1 MPVRHRTVRPEIVT
15 VSGWLGRDSWLGPP
29 VEVCPGFELI
39 AIQDATA
46 LGDDVLEIGEGLEV
60 VVGEWLV
67 EDGPEV
73 FSRLKLGR
81 VWGQVGEPDPIRH
94 DQVGRGV
101 PAGAVELKHD
111 DAIPSRPSLT
121 GKQRQQRGKE
131 RLRDAVRDVPEHL
144 ARDRLPE
151 GGHVQPL
158 VAVVA
163 ERDWPLAFGRPH
175 PPDDRLQP
183 NAVLIRG
190 PDLDRFVRVLCRL
203 LRDHRGQLFL
213 NVSRSSGVAAA
224 GWRGRGFCTDQLI
237 ALSASQPRCGATRV
251 SPSSPAIQ
259 AATLGPVHRPPSDG
273 GVASRSGNRAR
284 SSGRSTLGALPLR
297 RRKSPRASGPWAL
310 YRARSCS
317 IQRGPKLVTA
327 ATSAIVCPRANNQIT
342 WKCRVAVGSRADRSL
357 ASRSSTLRC
366 SATRAMAG
374 LRDSWRTSLSVAQQ
388 PRKPQSEFIAR
399 SPYQSAQGLE
409 APAKVVGRD
418 EVSK

>member
-1 MPVRHRTVRPEIVT
+1 M
-15 VSGWLGRDSWLGPP
+15 
-29 VEVCPGFELI
+29 EVCAGFELI
-39 AIQDATA
+39 VIENATA
-46 LGDDVLEIGEGLEV
+46 LGDDVLEISKRREV

-73 FSRLKLGR
+73 LSRLTLGGVR
-81 VWGQVGEPDPIRH
+81 GQGDGPDPIRH
-94 DQVGRGV
+94 SQVGRGV
-101 PAGAVELKHD
+101 PAGAVEPEHD
-111 DAIPSRPSLT
+111 DAIPSRPGLT
-121 GKQRQQRGKE
+121 RKQRQQCSKE
-131 RLRDAVRDVPEHL
+131 RLGDAVRDVPEHL
-144 ARDRLPE
+144 AGDRLHE
-151 GGHVQPL
+151 GGDVQPL
-158 VAVVA
+158 VTVVA
-163 ERDWPLAFGRPH
+163 EGDRPLAFGRPH
-175 PPDDRLQP
+175 PAQDRLQAE
-183 NAVLIRG
+183 AVLVRG
-190 PDLDRFVRVLCRL
+190 PDLNRFVRVLGRFL
-203 LRDHRGQLFL
+203 GNDRGQLFL
-213 NVSRSSGVAAA
+213 NVSHSSGVAAA
-224 GWRGRGFCTDQLI
+224 GGRGRGFCTDQLI
-237 ALSASQPRCGATRV
+237 ALSASQPRWGNTAA

-366 SATRAMAG
+366 SATRAMAC

-399 SPYQSAQGLE
+399 SPYHAYNDKEEIRLRLGRWLALGLE
-409 APAKVVGRD
+409 F
-418 EVSK
+418 